1 MPTTL
6 FSSINKFLRNSS
18 SILTSGISS
27 IHSTMNHEIDSTTS
41 LLIDDNISIDR
52 DNVLLN
58 FESKEIIKDKIYDSL
73 PDTDNNLTIFMTK
86 KLNTGDSTIKIN
98 SYIYQIKNVYSI
110 KTKDVDKTLAKFKY
124 ISFQDKIL
132 FFAGADL
139 NNNNYLV
146 KDENVME
153 RYLVQNISHGS
164 NTQKYDGIEY
174 FDMTDYEIIPNE
186 YKIDIEKL
194 TVSNIYKTPNNIL
207 LKNNQQF
214 YNFFSCTKHLYN
226 NRINLDSNIIFSL
239 IADCSQQSNM
249 YQYFNASVTD
259 YDDNLFYN
267 ITPIYN
273 TFYTEKTIN
282 ISFDSIDYL
291 LYYNGSYN
299 IDNKINT
306 NILNINNNYINSGEN
321 ISYTTEPYN
330 ITRLFFPITYNTNSI
345 NYNFKDIRID
355 VTHKNLINDSSIE
368 DAPYENKEEMYKK
381 ILNSR
386 QTNVYFEFSGNHY
399 IEEI

>member
-207 LKNNQQF
+207 LKNN
-214 YNFFSCTKHLYN
+214 
-226 NRINLDSNIIFSL
+226 
-239 IADCSQQSNM
+239 
-249 YQYFNASVTD
+249 
-259 YDDNLFYN
+259 
-267 ITPIYN
+267 
-273 TFYTEKTIN
+273 
-282 ISFDSIDYL
+282 
-291 LYYNGSYN
+291 
-299 IDNKINT
+299 
-306 NILNINNNYINSGEN
+306 
-321 ISYTTEPYN
+321 
-330 ITRLFFPITYNTNSI
+330 
-345 NYNFKDIRID
+345 
-355 VTHKNLINDSSIE
+355 
-368 DAPYENKEEMYKK
+368 
-381 ILNSR
+381 
-386 QTNVYFEFSGNHY
+386 
-399 IEEI
+399 